1 MSPAS
6 RTGRAAGR
14 WAVRLVV
21 VAALVVAGGWAV
33 SYRATYHLW
42 PGESIP
48 PRIHWCGRGY
58 DRGRGDA
65 KALREIRKFAR
76 AEPVVVGQVPPIR
89 SHDIL
94 AETTEQAVRQR
105 DPSASG
111 CTTLIFLRLS
121 TDRYLVYELSGS
133 L

>member
-14 WAVRLVV
+14 WALRLVV
-21 VAALVVAGGWAV
+21 VAALVAASGWAV

-48 PRIHWCGRGY
+48 PRIHWCGRDY
-58 DRGRGDA
+58 DRGPGEPET
-65 KALREIRKFAR
+65 LRQIRKFTR
-76 AEPVVVGQVPPIR
+76 AEPVVVGHVPPIR
-89 SHDIL
+89 SHDLL

-111 CTTLIFLRLS
+111 CTTLVFLRLS
-121 TDRYLVYELSGS
+121 ADRYLVYELSGS